1 MVEEKEVVEEKE
13 EERMVEEREE
23 ERVVEEREEE
33 RVVKRKSAL
42 ERLGRKVVD
51 DYEEMKVV
59 EPRRAISNKDARFRS
74 LQERKK
80 NEILEIFGSNSDDY
94 DEEETPVKQAYR
106 DPNNDFE

>member
-13 EERMVEEREE
+13 EER
-23 ERVVEEREEE
+23 VVEEKEEE
-33 RVVKRKSAL
+33 KGVKRKSAL

-51 DYEEMKVV
+51 DYEEMKVI
-59 EPRRAISNKDARFRS
+59 EPRKAISCKDARFRS

-80 NEILEIFGSNSDDY
+80 NEILEIFGSDSEEY
-94 DEEETPVKQAYR
+94 DEEETPVKQSYR

>member
-1 MVEEKEVVEEKE
+1 MVEEKE
-13 EERMVEEREE
+13 EERVLEEKATLDQKTA
-23 ERVVEEREEE
+23 
-33 RVVKRKSAL
+33 KRKSAL
-42 ERLGRKVVD
+42 DRLGRKVVD
-51 DYEEMKVV
+51 DYEEMKAA

-80 NEILEIFGSNSDDY
+80 NEILEIFGSDSDDY